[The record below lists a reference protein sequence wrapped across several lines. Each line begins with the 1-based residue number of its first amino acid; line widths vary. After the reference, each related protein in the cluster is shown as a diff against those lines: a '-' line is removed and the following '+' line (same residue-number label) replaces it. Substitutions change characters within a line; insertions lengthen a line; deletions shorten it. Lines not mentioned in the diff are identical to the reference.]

1 MQDITLTDL
10 LAVSKCKSDST
21 KLTQKLRQ
29 LIYQDHEVYQQEKR
43 MEGIQEERKGE
54 KRRTINSEMSVTSP
68 IVTESEAS
76 QKKITIV
83 DK

>member
-1 MQDITLTDL
+1 
-10 LAVSKCKSDST
+10 
-21 KLTQKLRQ
+21 
-29 LIYQDHEVYQQEKR
+29 